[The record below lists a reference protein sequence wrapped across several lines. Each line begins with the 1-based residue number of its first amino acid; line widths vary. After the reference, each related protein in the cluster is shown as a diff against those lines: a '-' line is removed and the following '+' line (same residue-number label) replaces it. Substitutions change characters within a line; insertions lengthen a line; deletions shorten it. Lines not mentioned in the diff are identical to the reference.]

1 MKSHTVVPQ
10 RQDHGQSRQR
20 HSGGRLEE
28 PHSHSRLN
36 GLRVHLILGGSE
48 LQHGAERSSP
58 LRMLRIRAPMKRLVC
73 LLHSNFRLPVLIR
86 HFPKVMNRGL
96 WKPQLLHRRFLSKA
110 FSLALLDG
118 GHLA

>member
-1 MKSHTVVPQ
+1 
-10 RQDHGQSRQR
+10 
-20 HSGGRLEE
+20 
-28 PHSHSRLN
+28 
-36 GLRVHLILGGSE
+36 
-48 LQHGAERSSP
+48 
-58 LRMLRIRAPMKRLVC
+58 MLRIKARIKK
-73 LLHSNFRLPVLIR
+73 LLSVFTSNFGLPVLIR